1 MLLGAVDALERAL
14 NQPCGRILGGHLGG
28 QPQKR
33 LDGAN
38 PRNDRV
44 ADLRRECYGS
54 GIVVTAHSS
63 IQQEIDGCCVMFP

>member
-1 MLLGAVDALERAL
+1 MLLGAMDALERAL
-14 NQPCGRILGGHLGG
+14 DKPGGGIFGGHLCG
-28 QPQKR
+28 QPQER

-38 PRNDRV
+38 PRNHRV